1 MSDTSYDEIIKGGT
15 VIDGTGTPGRLADIA
30 IRDGKIVTIGKV
42 DGDATIVTDATGR
55 MVMPGVVDVHTHYDA
70 QLLWD
75 PGASPSA
82 NHGVTTIIAG
92 NCGFTLAPLRPTA
105 AEAEYLQEM
114 MSRVEGM
121 PLPALRTI
129 NWNWETFEQYL
140 NQFENRIS
148 VNAGWM
154 AGHCAIRRYVMGPES
169 VGGEATPEQI
179 EAMVAELRKAIEVG
193 ALGWSFTTSGS
204 HSDGDGQPVPSRWAS
219 TEEMLAMATEVGK
232 HEGTSLEGIVP
243 GCLDRFADD
252 EIELLATLS
261 AAAKRVMNW
270 NVLTIDSREPDRV
283 GRQVEA
289 FDRAK
294 EIGGRVVA
302 LTMPV
307 LVPMNMN
314 FATFCGIWLLPE
326 WENTLRCD
334 IPERIARLQDPA
346 TRAKLLTASKSEEAG
361 IYRRLADW
369 EDYVVGDTFAPE
381 NAGLS
386 NRTVGEIAAERG
398 TEPFDTLLDIVI
410 ADGLQTILWPAPKD
424 KDPESW
430 RMRVEAWNDE
440 RVMIGG
446 SDAGAHLD
454 RMCGATFPTRFL
466 GDMLNGRKL
475 IPIERAVQLITQTPA
490 QLFGLVDRGTLVE
503 GSNADIVVFDP
514 ETIGSENAHMVA
526 DLPGGCSRLT
536 ADSYGIER
544 VLVNGTAVIINGQA
558 TGATPGT
565 VLKSGKDTYTVLP

>member
-219 TEEMLAMATEVGK
+219 TEEMLAMATEVGR

-314 FATFCGIWLLPE
+314 FATFCGIWLLPG
-326 WENTLRCD
+326 WEDTLRCD

-346 TRAKLLTASKSEEAG
+346 TRATLLTASKSEEAG

-398 TEPFDTLLDIVI
+398 TEPFETLLDIVI

-514 ETIGSENAHMVA
+514 ETIGSENAHMGA

>member
-129 NWNWETFEQYL
+129 DWNWETFEQYL

-193 ALGWSFTTSGS
+193 ALGWSFTTSSS

-294 EIGGRVVA
+294 EIGGRVIA

-314 FATFCGIWLLPE
+314 FATFCGIWLLPG
-326 WENTLRCD
+326 WEDTLRCD

-346 TRAKLLTASKSEEAG
+346 TRATLLTASKSEEAG

-369 EDYVVGDTFAPE
+369 EDYVIGDTFAPE

-544 VLVNGTAVIINGQA
+544 VLVNGIAVIINGQA

>member
-15 VIDGTGTPGRLADIA
+15 VIDGTGAPGRVADIA
-30 IRDGKIVTIGKV
+30 IRDGKIVTIGQV

-121 PLPALRTI
+121 PLPALKTI
-129 NWNWETFEQYL
+129 DWNWETFEQYL

-179 EAMVAELRKAIEVG
+179 DAMVAELRKAIEVG

-243 GCLDRFADD
+243 GCLDRFADE

-346 TRAKLLTASKSEEAG
+346 TRATLLTASKSEEAG

-369 EDYVVGDTFAPE
+369 EDYVIGDTFAPE
-381 NAGLS
+381 NTGLS

-410 ADGLQTILWPAPKD
+410 ADELQTILWPAPKD

>member
-121 PLPALRTI
+121 PLPALKTI
-129 NWNWETFEQYL
+129 DWNWETFEQYL

-346 TRAKLLTASKSEEAG
+346 TRATLLTASKSEEAG

-369 EDYVVGDTFAPE
+369 EDYVIGDTFAPE

-410 ADGLQTILWPAPKD
+410 ADELQTILWPAPKD

>member
-219 TEEMLAMATEVGK
+219 TEELLAMATEVGK

-346 TRAKLLTASKSEEAG
+346 TRATLLTASKSEEAG

-369 EDYVVGDTFAPE
+369 EDYVIGDTFAPE

-410 ADGLQTILWPAPKD
+410 ADELQTILWPAPKD

-544 VLVNGTAVIINGQA
+544 VLVNGEAVIINGQF

>member
-1 MSDTSYDEIIKGGT
+1 MSDAMYDEVIKGGT
-15 VIDGTGTPGRLADIA
+15 VIDGTGAPARIADIG
-30 IRDGKIVTIGKV
+30 IRNGKIVVIGQV
-42 DGDATIVTDATGR
+42 DGEAAIVTDATGR
-55 MVMPGVVDVHTHYDA
+55 MVMPGVIDAHTHYDA

-82 NHGVTTIIAG
+82 NHGVTTVIAG
-92 NCGFTLAPLRPTA
+92 NCGFTLAPLRPTV

-121 PLPALRTI
+121 PLPALKTI

-154 AGHCAIRRYVMGPES
+154 AGHCAIRRYVMGPDS

-179 EAMVAELRKAIEVG
+179 DAMVAELRKAIEVG

-219 TEEMLAMATEVGK
+219 NEEMLAMATEVGK

-289 FDRAK
+289 YDRAK
-294 EIGGRVVA
+294 ELGGRVIA

-314 FATFCGIWLLPE
+314 FATFCGIWLLPG
-326 WENTLRCD
+326 WEDTLRCD
-334 IPERIARLQDPA
+334 IPERIARLQDPE
-346 TRAKLLTASKSEEAG
+346 TRATLLTASKSEEAG

-369 EDYVVGDTFAPE
+369 EDYVIGDTFAPE

-410 ADGLQTILWPAPKD
+410 ADELQTILWPAPKD

-544 VLVNGTAVIINGQA
+544 VLVNGTAVIINGQF